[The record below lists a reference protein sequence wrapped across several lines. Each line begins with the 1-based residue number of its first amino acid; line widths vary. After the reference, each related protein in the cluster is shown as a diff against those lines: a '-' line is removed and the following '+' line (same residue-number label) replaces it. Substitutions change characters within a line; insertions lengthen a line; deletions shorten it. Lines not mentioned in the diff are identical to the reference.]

1 MSSVAKAVG
10 SFFGFGGRSGGG
22 GSPSGPSAEDAAA
35 QARREAEAQAEKVR
49 KENAAQMAIM
59 QQRLDSVK
67 KASAYNANMRGANH
81 GDIGKGLSR
90 KASNLKKARAMRTR
104 DTRIRLDPQ
113 AGTGQQA
120 GAVNV

>member
-49 KENAAQMAIM
+49 KEKPMLWPAGIYFTEKNIEQWINEH
-59 QQRLDSVK
+59 DK
-67 KASAYNANMRGANH
+67 KN
-81 GDIGKGLSR
+81 D
-90 KASNLKKARAMRTR
+90 
-104 DTRIRLDPQ
+104 
-113 AGTGQQA
+113 
-120 GAVNV
+120 